1 MPFATGS
8 MNQISQ
14 QPGMMLGMQGMTM
27 GQQPGMI
34 PGQQPGIMPCQ
45 SAGMS
50 GQQVAMMPGAFGTQ
64 FGTQSQACSPQTMIA
79 GVGQIAGQCGQSVR
93 PFGNTLT
100 PPPTLPLQHCMSPPT
115 PQVQLLGSNQLGR
128 VSGVGMNTCDPSTI
142 QREIQNVEREL
153 ELERS
158 RQQNQMFGSSRTVAQ
173 PDQELEFSRQQGGF
187 NGCDE
192 DSDSDNDWWNQPDRY
207 TPVSM
212 HGTGFGSS
220 VGMPG
225 PGQHSTM
232 GLTQPN
238 RSQPG
243 AMQQCMSG
251 TQWSQPGAAQFQ
263 QACGA
268 FGPQT
273 QPFGVM

>member
-1 MPFATGS
+1 

-27 GQQPGMI
+27 GQQRGMI
-34 PGQQPGIMPCQ
+34 PGQPGIMPCQ
-45 SAGMS
+45 STGSS
-50 GQQVAMMPGAFGTQ
+50 GQQVGMMPGAFGTQ
-64 FGTQSQACSPQTMIA
+64 FGTQSQACSPQIMMP
-79 GVGQIAGQCGQSVR
+79 GVGQTAGQCGQCVQ

-100 PPPTLPLQHCMSPPT
+100 PPPTLPLQHCVSPST
-115 PQVQLLGSNQLGR
+115 PQLQLLGSNQFGR
-128 VSGVGMNTCDPSTI
+128 VSGTGMNTCDPSAI

-158 RQQNQMFGSSRTVAQ
+158 RQQNQMFGSSRTVAEPDRQ
-173 PDQELEFSRQQGGF
+173 PEFSRQQGGIPYGGF
-187 NGCDE
+187 NGYDD

-207 TPVSM
+207 TPVGM

-225 PGQHSTM
+225 RGQHSTM
-232 GLTQPN
+232 GLTQQN
-238 RSQPG
+238 WSQPG
-243 AMQQCMSG
+243 AMQQCISG
-251 TQWSQPGAAQFQ
+251 TQWSQSGAAQFQ